1 MSQAALVAQH
11 RAKLQQAKLASQQQ
25 QQQQQSRPTTAASAS
40 DPFAAYGSRPTST
53 SSNSNSLGGGGGG
66 IGGLYGMSDRDRQST
81 SPGALQMDDTA
92 DASDHSFNSPANKP
106 TSTEQWIKSLR
117 D

>member
-1 MSQAALVAQH
+1 
-11 RAKLQQAKLASQQQ
+11 
-25 QQQQQSRPTTAASAS
+25 
-40 DPFAAYGSRPTST
+40 
-53 SSNSNSLGGGGGG
+53 
-66 IGGLYGMSDRDRQST
+66 MSDRQSV
-81 SPGALQMDDTA
+81 SPGALMDDTA